1 MWMWNCGIVE
11 LLSIR
16 CERIPLAWKP
26 EWMNEG
32 ARFLPLHVSCWHCES
47 DTVLVT
53 CALQHES
60 HPAVLLCQPASFIL
74 LLPPQ
79 SELKL
84 PPVLFQSNTFDWI
97 ATLACCSSASLLTA
111 QQIGVPATF
120 QHEPD
125 LVWRFSWNA
134 NPLLCNLM
142 ICCTH
147 PTPFHSG

>member
-1 MWMWNCGIVE
+1 MREPDFCHCMSAVGTVSLTLSLSPVLSNMNLTQLSCFVSL
-11 LLSIR
+11 LLS
-16 CERIPLAWKP
+16 
-26 EWMNEG
+26 
-32 ARFLPLHVSCWHCES
+32 F
-47 DTVLVT
+47 
-53 CALQHES
+53 
-60 HPAVLLCQPASFIL
+60 

-97 ATLACCSSASLLTA
+97 ATLACCSSVSLLTA

-142 ICCTH
+142 ICCTNSI
-147 PTPFHSG
+147 PFWLRLHYSVLVCTTKQNPNPMEGF

>member
-74 LLPPQ
+74 IASSIGAQ
-79 SELKL
+79 I
-84 PPVLFQSNTFDWI
+84 TF
-97 ATLACCSSASLLTA
+97 
-111 QQIGVPATF
+111 
-120 QHEPD
+120 
-125 LVWRFSWNA
+125 RFVS
-134 NPLLCNLM
+134 
-142 ICCTH
+142 IEH
-147 PTPFHSG
+147 V